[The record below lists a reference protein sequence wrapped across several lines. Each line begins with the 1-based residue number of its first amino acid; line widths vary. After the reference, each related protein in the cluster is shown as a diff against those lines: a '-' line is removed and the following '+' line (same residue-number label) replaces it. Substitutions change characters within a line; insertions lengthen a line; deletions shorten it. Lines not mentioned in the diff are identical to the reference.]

1 MQQHLFPPPVS
12 RSELAQA
19 LGISESMVSRLVRR
33 GMPDTDIVKAQRWR
47 KRHLEPSRM
56 KAPPPDLATLPPPPG
71 LVPGRRPVTGDAA
84 ILALANR
91 TAKAEPTD
99 LAQLQLVLRT
109 VPLARRRDLRI
120 PPSVWAELVGPD
132 VLAALL
138 DPSGASPAMARAI
151 ESARLI
157 EPDPAWAFALGF
169 VLHPTRQPLNPEPE
183 NDE

>member
-1 MQQHLFPPPVS
+1 
-12 RSELAQA
+12 
-19 LGISESMVSRLVRR
+19 MVSRLVKR

-91 TAKAEPTD
+91 TAKAEPVD

-109 VPLARRRDLRI
+109 VPSARRRDLRI
-120 PPSVWAELVGPD
+120 PPSVWAALVGPD

-138 DPSGASPAMARAI
+138 DPAQASPELARAI

-157 EPDPAWAFALGF
+157 ESDPAWAFALGYAI
-169 VLHPTRQPLNPEPE
+169 HPNRPPLNPDPE
-183 NDE
+183 SLE